1 MKNILKIMGIL
12 LGLSILFAGCGK
24 KTVELPK
31 VPDNQEVNQT
41 EVSKEE
47 EKKEEEKEKEE
58 DKEVVVPSTETDMGV
73 FLGMSDSNFAVIF
86 SQSQKKDVY
95 YAVDRKLNIEKSDVE
110 IGDAVN
116 YTYTTDEKDAKTITS
131 IKKIEQ

>member
-1 MKNILKIMGIL
+1 MKNIFKFLGIMLIL
-12 LGLSILFAGCGK
+12 TVLFTGCGK
-24 KTVELPK
+24 KTVEFQK
-31 VPDNQEVNQT
+31 VPDKT
-41 EVSKEE
+41 EVKQQ
-47 EKKEEEKEKEE
+47 EEKEPIQEDEKDEKENE
-58 DKEVVVPSTETDMGV
+58 TEVVVSSTETDKGV

-95 YAVDRKLNIEKSDVE
+95 YAVDRKLNLENSDVE
-110 IGDAVN
+110 IGDAVS